1 MEYRLPWPPSVN
13 HYWHQRG
20 SRRFLSAKA
29 RDYKEA
35 VAAVVT
41 EAGRETIGAKDR
53 VAVSIVLRPPDRRRR
68 DIENTAKAILDALA
82 GAGVYDDD
90 CQIDRLL
97 IERDRMTE
105 DGIAIVN
112 VWKISQTD
120 AGVSK

>member
-29 RDYKEA
+29 RDYS
-35 VAAVVT
+35 
-41 EAGRETIGAKDR
+41 

-68 DIENTAKAILDALA
+68 DIDNTAKAILDALA

-97 IERDRMTE
+97 IERDRITE
-105 DGIAIVN
+105 EGIAIVN
-112 VWKISQTD
+112 VWKISKTD
-120 AGVSK
+120 AGVSE